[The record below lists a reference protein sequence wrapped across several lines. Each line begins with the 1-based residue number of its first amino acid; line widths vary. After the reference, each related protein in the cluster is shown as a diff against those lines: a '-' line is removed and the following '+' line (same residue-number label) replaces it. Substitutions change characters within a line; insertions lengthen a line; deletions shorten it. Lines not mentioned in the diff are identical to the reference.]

1 MSRPDDSV
9 FRSLADPTRRAL
21 LDALR
26 TGPRTTGE
34 LSDMHPEMSRFG
46 VMAHLKQLQDANL
59 VIVERVGRT
68 RRNHLN
74 PVPLR
79 EVVARWVL
87 PIAEGPAD
95 ELIRLRAVVEGRA
108 GTADVRD
115 ARRRRAAG
123 ERRAHGG
130 RST

>member
-9 FRSLADPTRRAL
+9 FRSLADPTRRSL

-34 LSDMHPEMSRFG
+34 LCDQHPEMSRFG

-74 PVPLR
+74 PAPLR

-95 ELIRLRAVVEGRA
+95 ELIRLRAVVEQRA
-108 GTADVRD
+108 GATDLRD
-115 ARRRRAAG
+115 ARRRRPASRSPA
-123 ERRAHGG
+123 ETG

>member
-1 MSRPDDSV
+1 MSHPDDSV
-9 FRSLADPTRRAL
+9 FRSLADPTRRSL

-26 TGPRTTGE
+26 TGSRTTGE
-34 LSDMHPEMSRFG
+34 LCDQHPEMSRFG

-95 ELIRLRAVVEGRA
+95 ELIRLRAVVEQRA
-108 GTADVRD
+108 GTTDLRD
-115 ARRRRAAG
+115 ARHRGPASHLPARK
-123 ERRAHGG
+123 G

>member
-1 MSRPDDSV
+1 LRRDDSV

-26 TGPRTTGE
+26 AGPRTTGE
-34 LSDMHPEMSRFG
+34 LCALHPEMSRFG
-46 VMAHLKQLQDANL
+46 VMAHLKQLQEANL
-59 VIVERVGRT
+59 VIVERVGRE

-87 PIAEGPAD
+87 PIAETPAD
-95 ELIRLRAVVEGRA
+95 ELIRLRAVAEQRA
-108 GTADVRD
+108 GTRDVRD
-115 ARRRRAAG
+115 TQRGRKVPQPT
-123 ERRAHGG
+123 AHRG